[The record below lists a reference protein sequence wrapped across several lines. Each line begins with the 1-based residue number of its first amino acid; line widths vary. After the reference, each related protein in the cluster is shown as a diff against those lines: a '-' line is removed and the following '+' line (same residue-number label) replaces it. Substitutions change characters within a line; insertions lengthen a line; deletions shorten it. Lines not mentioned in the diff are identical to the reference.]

1 VVRELNDP
9 AISRVKIAT
18 ETTVVA
24 HESEPIRRSIEVE
37 YWVVDNDGRLVEPG
51 ELVDASAGS
60 EREFVEPLLEIKTT
74 PCETTAELRDEL
86 FDRVESVV
94 RRADELDR
102 GLVPLATPIHA
113 GEIPDRASDRTRIQD
128 RVIGDDFEYV
138 RHCAGTH
145 IHVEQQPGREIDQ
158 LNALIALD
166 PALALANSSPYFR
179 GRNLAVGA
187 RSKLYRWM
195 AYDGVPHQGR
205 LWPYVDDTEEWTR
218 RLERRYEEF
227 VTAAIEAGADR
238 ATIES
243 NFDPESAVWTP
254 VQFRDTFGTVE
265 WRSPDAA
272 LPSQI
277 IQLADR
283 VAEIVGHLG
292 DADVR
297 IEGRT
302 GSVTEDAI
310 VLPEFDAVIEYVT
323 AAIRE
328 GVASD
333 AVWSYLD
340 RMGFDIAAYE
350 PVSHEIDGLGPV
362 SPRMRA
368 VFDST
373 TPSASSGTFDRPV
386 RSPATDDPRRTI
398 GRRHLASIDSSGR
411 SLGNVLLCG
420 YRRSLH
426 GDSHRRDD
434 HRDRRE
440 QGTRTL
446 DGAAP
451 LGTRAEHRPRGPQ
464 RRRPRGRGRRGGRRD
479 AGRAGGRSR
488 RRCRRPR
495 RRVDARPL
503 RRDRYADQ
511 QRRDLGAQFRRG
523 APVTGRDERRRVGPD
538 YGRQRE
544 RCLSVHE
551 TRPRGNAREGQKSG
565 QIINVSSGLGR
576 YAIPDAAA
584 YITSKWGLEGFTQG
598 VALEV
603 EDDGINVNAIDPGG
617 RVNTRI
623 WEHLPDDER
632 QEILQP
638 DVMDDA
644 AALLAA
650 QGPDGVTG
658 ESMTAAEWEDRLE

>member
-1 VVRELNDP
+1 MVRELNDP

-187 RSKLYRWM
+187 RSKPYRWM

-362 SPRMRA
+362 SPA
-368 VFDST
+368 
-373 TPSASSGTFDRPV
+373 
-386 RSPATDDPRRTI
+386 
-398 GRRHLASIDSSGR
+398 
-411 SLGNVLLCG
+411 
-420 YRRSLH
+420 
-426 GDSHRRDD
+426 
-434 HRDRRE
+434 
-440 QGTRTL
+440 
-446 DGAAP
+446 
-451 LGTRAEHRPRGPQ
+451 
-464 RRRPRGRGRRGGRRD
+464 
-479 AGRAGGRSR
+479 
-488 RRCRRPR
+488 
-495 RRVDARPL
+495 DAR
-503 RRDRYADQ
+503 R
-511 QRRDLGAQFRRG
+511 FRL
-523 APVTGRDERRRVGPD
+523 D
-538 YGRQRE
+538 
-544 RCLSVHE
+544 H
-551 TRPRGNAREGQKSG
+551 
-565 QIINVSSGLGR
+565 
-576 YAIPDAAA
+576 
-584 YITSKWGLEGFTQG
+584 
-598 VALEV
+598 
-603 EDDGINVNAIDPGG
+603 
-617 RVNTRI
+617 
-623 WEHLPDDER
+623 
-632 QEILQP
+632 
-638 DVMDDA
+638 
-644 AALLAA
+644 
-650 QGPDGVTG
+650 
-658 ESMTAAEWEDRLE
+658 AERLERDVRQTSPITGD